1 MVRFALFILDRGG
14 IKVKRIIT
22 VQHCQAVHH
31 VNKMV
36 GGVTDWELTE
46 LGKEQAN
53 NIGIALREK
62 IGINSD
68 YKIYSSDL
76 IRTRQ
81 TADIIAK
88 HLNMTPIYHQ
98 ELREIN
104 LGSATGKSQEWFK
117 ANQIP
122 RPSNMPW
129 IYHKVM
135 LDAESAEEVYYRVS
149 KLVDEIENSNDEN
162 IIIVGHGGSLSL
174 FTACWLKLTILV
186 LEKTALLGSAGGVSF
201 MSERDDNARVL
212 DVWND
217 TSYFLSK

>member
-1 MVRFALFILDRGG
+1 M
-14 IKVKRIIT
+14 KRVIT

-31 VNKMV
+31 INKMV
-36 GGVTDWELTE
+36 GGVTDWKLTE
-46 LGKEQAN
+46 LGLEQAN
-53 NIGIALREK
+53 NIGMALKDK
-62 IGINSD
+62 IGIDSD

-81 TADIIAK
+81 TADIIGR
-88 HLNMTPIYHQ
+88 HLNITPIYRQ

-122 RPSNMPW
+122 RPSNLPW

-149 KLVDEIENSNDEN
+149 KFADEIEKSWGEN
-162 IIIVGHGGSLSL
+162 FIIVGHGGSLAL
-174 FTACWLKLTILV
+174 FTARWLKLPVSIL
-186 LEKTALLGSAGGVSF
+186 ENTAFLGSAGGVSF

-212 DVWND
+212 NVWND
-217 TSYFLSK
+217 TSYMLLK

>member
-1 MVRFALFILDRGG
+1 M
-14 IKVKRIIT
+14 KRIIT

-46 LGKEQAN
+46 LGFEQAN
-53 NIGIALREK
+53 NIGIALKEK
-62 IGINSD
+62 FGINSD

-81 TADIIAK
+81 TADIIGK
-88 HLNMTPIYHQ
+88 HLNITPIYRQ
-98 ELREIN
+98 EFREIN

-122 RPSNMPW
+122 RPNGLPW

-135 LDAESAEEVYYRVS
+135 VDAESAEEVYYRVS
-149 KLVDEIENSNDEN
+149 RLVDEIENSYDES
-162 IIIVGHGGSLSL
+162 IIVGHGGSLSI
-174 FTACWLKLTILV
+174 FTARWLKLPVSIL
-186 LEKTALLGSAGGVSF
+186 ENTALLGSAGGVSF
-201 MSERDDNARVL
+201 MSERDDNARIL
-212 DVWND
+212 NVWND
-217 TSYFLSK
+217 TSYMLPKWA

>member
-1 MVRFALFILDRGG
+1 M
-14 IKVKRIIT
+14 KRIIT

-31 VNKMV
+31 VTKMV
-36 GGVTDWELTE
+36 GGVTDWELTA
-46 LGKEQAN
+46 LGLEQAN
-53 NIGIALREK
+53 NIGLALKEK
-62 IGINSD
+62 VGSNSK
-68 YKIYSSDL
+68 YKMYSSDL

-81 TADIIAK
+81 TAEIIAK
-88 HLNMTPIYHQ
+88 YLNITPIYRR

-122 RPSNMPW
+122 RPNNIPW

-135 LDAESAEEVYYRVS
+135 LDAESTEEVYYRVS

-162 IIIVGHGGSLSL
+162 IIIIGHGGSLSI
-174 FTACWLKLTILV
+174 FTACWLKLPITV
-186 LEKTALLGSAGGVSF
+186 LENTALLGSTGGVSF

-212 DVWND
+212 NVWND
-217 TSYFLSK
+217 TSYILSK

>member
-1 MVRFALFILDRGG
+1 M
-14 IKVKRIIT
+14 KRVIT

-46 LGKEQAN
+46 LGLDQAN
-53 NIGIALREK
+53 DIGIALKEK

-68 YKIYSSDL
+68 YNIYSSDL

-88 HLNMTPIYHQ
+88 HLNITPIYRQ

-104 LGSATGKSQEWFK
+104 LGSATGKSQEWFMS
-117 ANQIP
+117 NQIP
-122 RPSNMPW
+122 RPKDLPW
-129 IYHKVM
+129 LYHKVM
-135 LDAESAEEVYYRVS
+135 FDAESAEEVYYRVS
-149 KLVDEIENSNDEN
+149 KLADEIENLNDHHF
-162 IIIVGHGGSLSL
+162 IIIGHGGSLSI
-174 FTACWLKLTILV
+174 FTARWLKLPISILV
-186 LEKTALLGSAGGVSF
+186 NTAFLGSAGGVSF

-212 DVWND
+212 NVWND
-217 TSYFLSK
+217 TSYMHPK

>member
-1 MVRFALFILDRGG
+1 M
-14 IKVKRIIT
+14 KRIIA

-46 LGKEQAN
+46 LGLEQAN
-53 NIGIALREK
+53 NIGIALKGK
-62 IGINSD
+62 IGINAD

-88 HLNMTPIYHQ
+88 HLNITPIYRQ

-117 ANQIP
+117 VNQIP
-122 RPSNMPW
+122 RPKALPW
-129 IYHKVM
+129 LYHKVM
-135 LDAESAEEVYYRVS
+135 FDAESAEEVYYRVS
-149 KLVDEIENSNDEN
+149 KLAEEIENSYDEN
-162 IIIVGHGGSLSL
+162 IIIVGHGGSLSI
-174 FTACWLKLTILV
+174 FTARWLKLPVSIL
-186 LEKTALLGSAGGVSF
+186 ENTALLGSAGGVSF

-212 DVWND
+212 NVWND
-217 TSYFLSK
+217 TSYILTK